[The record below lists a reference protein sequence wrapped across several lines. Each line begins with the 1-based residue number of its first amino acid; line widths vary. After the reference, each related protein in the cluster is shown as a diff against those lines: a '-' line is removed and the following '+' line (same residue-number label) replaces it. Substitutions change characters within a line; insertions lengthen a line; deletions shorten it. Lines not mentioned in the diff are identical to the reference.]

1 VFIHVHNQ
9 FCGKLDPRGANCIF
23 IGYAYDKKGFFNCL
37 YNIVITQNNATRIS
51 QLKEHLFNHIQIK
64 DFGCLKYSFGIEVI

>member
-1 VFIHVHNQ
+1 MI
-9 FCGKLDPRGANCIF
+9 
-23 IGYAYDKKGFFNCL
+23 KKGFFNCL

-64 DFGCLKYSFGIEVI
+64 DFGFWNTLLVLKLFSQKKVW

>member
-1 VFIHVHNQ
+1 MH
-9 FCGKLDPRGANCIF
+9 IF
-23 IGYAYDKKGFFNCL
+23 IGYDYDKKGFL
-37 YNIVITQNNATRIS
+37 IVYIIQLLHKNNATTIF